1 MHYYGPE
8 PCWCGCQSE
17 HVFVLEG
24 LDRPLPREPLYF
36 VCPSSGDAL
45 GFTARGEWRGDS
57 PAVGVALVKVG
68 RHRFP
73 IQA

>member
-1 MHYYGPE
+1 MHYNGPE

-45 GFTARGEWRGDS
+45 GFTAVRRHQKLTLWR
-57 PAVGVALVKVG
+57 
-68 RHRFP
+68 HEN
-73 IQA
+73 